1 MSSEL
6 LNLYTNA
13 TLPHDFTGLDRHLL
27 EHYCNRHIDNLGKA
41 FVGMP
46 ELVRIFNCDDKS
58 LLRSRRRLIKAG
70 ALIPIT
76 KGFPGQC
83 SEFAVS
89 KKFLLEHQQVT
100 DGLPVT
106 RNRLPSKPE
115 QVTVETVTSD
125 PTVTDRSPSSYPRL
139 ENNKT
144 KTQQVSSYSSKLLEL
159 IPGQYRFSL
168 NATILDLLSM
178 LEHKGTSFKAVEA
191 LLPVEG
197 WDSMNSPK
205 AVVTQLLRDLVARP
219 PDYSM
224 DNKPPWCGKCDE
236 ETRKNNYTSPV
247 PFGDGTMTLSCINC
261 NPYMV
266 LKKHREAVLAKH
278 LNA

>member
-6 LNLYTNA
+6 LNLYTDA
-13 TLPHDFTGLDRHLL
+13 TLPQDFTGLDRHLL

-89 KKFLLEHQQVT
+89 RQFLLQHQQVT
-100 DGLPVT
+100 DGSPVS
-106 RNRLPSKPE
+106 RNRLPSKPL
-115 QVTVETVTSD
+115 QVTVKTVTSN
-125 PTVTDRSPSSYPRL
+125 PTVTDRSLSSYPIQ

-144 KTQQVSSYSSKLLEL
+144 KKQQGVSNYSSQLLEL
-159 IPGQYRFSL
+159 IPSKYKFSISG
-168 NATILDLLSM
+168 TIFELLST
-178 LEHKGTSFKAVEA
+178 LEHKGTSFKAIKEV
-191 LLPVEG
+191 LPLDG
-197 WDSMNSPK
+197 WDSMINPK
-205 AVVTQLLRDLVARP
+205 AVVTQLLRDLVVRP

-224 DNKPPWCGKCDE
+224 ENKPTWCGKCDE
-236 ETRKNNYTSPV
+236 QTRKNNYTSPV
-247 PFGDGTMTLSCINC
+247 PFGDGTMTMSCTDC

-266 LKKHREAVLAKH
+266 LKKLNKH
-278 LNA
+278 G